1 MVNLEVIKKA
11 LEESGAAV
19 DTQGLVLDIS
29 FEDAGF
35 DSLDMFNLFVELEQL
50 TSHQVPDEQIDELT
64 TPAALIAYFT
74 KLND

>member
-11 LEESGAAV
+11 LEESGAV
-19 DTQGLVLDIS
+19 DLEALALDVT

-50 TSHQVPDEQIDELT
+50 TGHQVSDEKVDELT
-64 TPAALIAYFT
+64 TPAALIAYFDS
-74 KLND
+74 LND

>member
-1 MVNLEVIKKA
+1 MVNLDVIKKA

-19 DTQGLVLDIS
+19 DTEGLVLDKT
-29 FEDAGF
+29 FEEAGF

-50 TSHQVPDEQIDELT
+50 TGHQVPDELIDELT
-64 TPAALIAYFT
+64 SPAALIAYFS

>member
-11 LEESGAAV
+11 LEESGA
-19 DTQGLVLDIS
+19 LDLQKLALDVT

-50 TSHQVPDEQIDELT
+50 TSHQVPDEKVDELT
-64 TPAALIAYFT
+64 TPAALIAYFDN
-74 KLND
+74 LND